1 MHRSLL
7 FCTAA
12 RQGCQLAAMSV
23 GVELLRLKR
32 GFGRAAAVCSFFFF
46 FVCIDAVVRSVARL
60 PHLR

>member
-7 FCTAA
+7 FCTVA

-32 GFGRAAAVCSFFFF
+32 GIGRAAVVCSFF
-46 FVCIDAVVRSVARL
+46 VRIDCAFPMVDS
-60 PHLR
+60 